1 MAILEYTG
9 AGTAPRI
16 PASPSRTRL
25 RRRGGRE
32 GGMDV
37 TYGQLS
43 SVGPV
48 RSNNEDYLGFAM
60 PADAQDARARGV
72 AAIIADGM
80 GGQEAGEV
88 ASQLAVEAA
97 LAKFRDA
104 RPGVSPNQLLGQ
116 VFAAANQAVYD
127 EANRAGQQKRMGT
140 TLTVALFRNNEVVV
154 GHVGDCRTYLIQNG
168 KISRLTTDH
177 SYVGVQVKLGLIS
190 EQEALHSQMRSMLT
204 RCIGKD
210 PVVQVDYSSA
220 VVGRGDFL
228 VQCCDGLYVYVT
240 EAEILEIVTHAP
252 PDEACKQ
259 LTDLAIKRGTD
270 DNVSVQVVQIER
282 VEQLSYYRGAPVYQ
296 EAPDP
301 TMSHE
306 VQIGDVLDG
315 RFRIVDV
322 IARSGMASIYKAND
336 QHTGRRVAVKVPSM
350 QFESDPGFY
359 SRFQREEEIGRLLNH
374 PYILH
379 VVPVD
384 QKSRPYMA
392 MELLEGQ
399 TLRQLMRSV
408 PQLPV
413 EDALK
418 IASRLCDALD
428 HMHKQNIIHRDLKPE
443 NVMICN
449 DGTLRIM
456 DFGIAKAAGMR
467 RLTFSGFSPVMGTP
481 DYMAP
486 EQVKGKRGDER
497 TDLYSLGAMLY
508 EMVTGSVPFEGANPY
523 IVMNS
528 RLTGDPVAPRK
539 VNPQIPPQVE
549 EIILHA
555 MERNPADRYASAAAM
570 KAEIDDPDQVELT
583 GRCERLQPPSLA
595 RTNWA
600 TVRLVVISALIPI
613 VLLGGALIYLHFW
626 PVK

>member
-1 MAILEYTG
+1 M
-9 AGTAPRI
+9 
-16 PASPSRTRL
+16 RL
-25 RRRGGRE
+25 E

-43 SVGPV
+43 LTGPV
-48 RSNNEDYLGFAM
+48 RSNNEDYLGSCL
-60 PADAQDARARGV
+60 PADAQDARNRGALV
-72 AAIIADGM
+72 VLADGM

-88 ASQLAVEAA
+88 ASRLAVEAA
-97 LAKFRDA
+97 LQKFRDA
-104 RPGVSPNQLLGQ
+104 RAGVSPNQLVGQ
-116 VFAAANQAVYD
+116 MFAAANQAVYD
-127 EANRAGQQKRMGT
+127 EGNKVGDQRRMGT
-140 TLTVALFRNNEVVV
+140 TLTIALFRNNEVTI

-168 KISRLTTDH
+168 QIRRLTSDH

-190 EQEALHSQMRSMLT
+190 EQEALQSPMRSVLT

-210 PVVQVDYSSA
+210 PVVQVDYTTA
-220 VVGRGDFL
+220 VVGRGDF
-228 VQCCDGLYVYVT
+228 VMQCCDGVYCYIT
-240 EAEILEIVTHAP
+240 ENDILEAVAHAP
-252 PDEACKQ
+252 PAEACKH

-270 DNVSVQVVQIER
+270 DNVSVQIVHVER

-296 EAPDP
+296 ESLDP

-306 VQIGDVLDG
+306 VQIGEVLDG
-315 RFRIVDV
+315 RFRVVDV

-336 QHTGRRVAVKVPSM
+336 LQTGKRVAVKVPGM
-350 QFESDPGFY
+350 QFESDPGFFT
-359 SRFQREEEIGRLLNH
+359 RFQREEEIGRVLDH

-379 VVPVD
+379 IIPME

-399 TLRQLMRSV
+399 TLRQLMRGV
-408 PQLPV
+408 PRLPV
-413 EDALK
+413 PDALK
-418 IASRLCDALD
+418 ITSRLCEALD
-428 HMHKQNIIHRDLKPE
+428 YMHKKNIIHRDLKPE
-443 NVMICN
+443 NVMICE

-508 EMVTGSVPFEGANPY
+508 EMVTGVVPFEGANPY
-523 IVMNS
+523 IIMNS
-528 RLTGDPVAPRK
+528 RVTGDPVAPRK
-539 VNPQIPPQVE
+539 VHEDIPAAVE

-555 MERNPADRYASAAAM
+555 MERNPAERYPSAAAM
-570 KAEIDDPDQVELT
+570 KAEVDDPDKVELT
-583 GRCERLQPPSLA
+583 GRCDRLQPPSLA

-600 TVRLVVISALIPI
+600 TVRLVVISALVPVVI
-613 VLLGGALIYLHFW
+613 LGGALLYLHFW
-626 PVK
+626 PLK